1 MIFRIDDLQDIVSYD
16 RSFIYQI
23 TVNGYKNIS
32 SGCPKLQH
40 LIINDCYTLRD
51 DMIVAVAA
59 NCHNIRC
66 ISFLYTPN
74 ITDVALKALA
84 VHRKLQQIRIEGGWV
99 KGHSLTNYVLWCFAP
114 QVTNQGWI
122 DKQGHPL
129 TQDEFPP
136 KNFNSAHSLM
146 MCSIRSSQGD
156 HCCMSHSHCIST
168 YERLTDTYTCFDW
181 NF

>member
-1 MIFRIDDLQDIVSYD
+1 MIDDLQDIICYITDLNMKTSAYNP
-16 RSFIYQI
+16 SFIHQI

-32 SGCPKLQH
+32 GGCPKLQH

-84 VHRKLQQIRIEGGWV
+84 VHRKLQQIRIEGRSKVIRSQSHYFFHMMFCTSG
-99 KGHSLTNYVLWCFAP
+99 
-114 QVTNQGWI
+114 
-122 DKQGHPL
+122 DKSRLERHARASSDTGP
-129 TQDEFPP
+129 
-136 KNFNSAHSLM
+136 SSLM
-146 MCSIRSSQGD
+146 PPS
-156 HCCMSHSHCIST
+156 
-168 YERLTDTYTCFDW
+168 
-181 NF
+181 